1 MKIVYPIC
9 AGLDVHKREIVA
21 TVART
26 DSQGITMYKQ
36 RKFPTFTSDLNCL
49 ADWLHSHQCR
59 HVCMESTGKYFI
71 PVYRV
76 LEHRGLKPCVAHP
89 KFLRAI
95 PGKKTDSKDSKWI
108 ADLFKHGLVPLSFI
122 PPLEIFELRDLTR
135 YRTKLVHAR
144 SAEKNRIQN
153 SLTVSNIMLSS
164 VVSDTFGKT
173 ASAILKYVLDNPDQ
187 KDIDYNSF
195 LKGTAMRRMKATADD
210 IAKAMN
216 GTFSPEQA
224 NKTKIAFKHLDYVN
238 NCLEDLDLAIS
249 LLSKRFAP
257 QLELLTTTPGVTIFS
272 ATRIVAEIGVD
283 MSVFH
288 DSKHLCSWAGLTPQC
303 NESAGKKKSTR
314 ISRAGTWLKPLL
326 IQVALGAV
334 RNKDCPYFAYKFQT
348 LSKRRGKKKAIIA
361 IARMIL
367 TSAYHILK
375 NNVAFDQNLYKQYY
389 HEQIKRFHNLTIPKI
404 VQFLSTQ
411 GMSVINADGVL
422 LAAQNALCG

>member
-1 MKIVYPIC
+1 
-9 AGLDVHKREIVA
+9 
-21 TVART
+21 
-26 DSQGITMYKQ
+26 
-36 RKFPTFTSDLNCL
+36 
-49 ADWLHSHQCR
+49 
-59 HVCMESTGKYFI
+59 MESTGKYFI